1 MPHTIYKDMQE
12 EDSEV
17 RKTKILEALESEDLS
32 VSFSDSLDNE
42 MVLNMGPQHPAT
54 HGVLR
59 LLLSLE
65 GETIKKCVPDIG
77 FLHRGFEKIAEG
89 STYHEFIPHTD
100 RLDYLQPIAN
110 NVAYTLAVEKLIH
123 LDIPERSKYIRVI
136 VAELGRYQSHLVSI
150 GSMFLDSIVT

>member
-12 EDSEV
+12 EDSEI

-150 GSMFLDSIVT
+150 GSMFLIRSF

>member
-77 FLHRGFEKIAEG
+77 FLHRGFE
-89 STYHEFIPHTD
+89 T
-100 RLDYLQPIAN
+100 
-110 NVAYTLAVEKLIH
+110 
-123 LDIPERSKYIRVI
+123 
-136 VAELGRYQSHLVSI
+136 
-150 GSMFLDSIVT
+150 